1 MVRDALRG
9 YLNLASGLTEVTFTR
24 ATTAA
29 RALVAQ
35 GEATAEQVTSIAD
48 DLVTSSRRNREAIVT
63 LVRYEIEQALR
74 RVGLAPAEEVT
85 TLTERVRRLE
95 SSLREARSASAA
107 PSSASAPA
115 KRSAKKSTKKAAAKK
130 STKKATTN
138 KSAPSKRAAAK
149 QPAAKQIAVK
159 RTAVKRTTKRTA
171 AKKTAKRAGTA
182 RSRT

>member
-95 SSLREARSASAA
+95 SSLREARSAAATSPSAA
-107 PSSASAPA
+107 APA

-130 STKKATTN
+130 STKKSAAK
-138 KSAPSKRAAAK
+138 KSAGKKTAAK
-149 QPAAKQIAVK
+149 KATV
-159 RTAVKRTTKRTA
+159 
-171 AKKTAKRAGTA
+171 KKTAKRAGTA
-182 RSRT
+182 RSRA